1 MARKCEGS
9 TYVSHALSHTLFLYT
24 YYTRPHTHTFATR
37 CEPWHNWS
45 RSPSPFKKARGLFRL
60 WRNRTNNNEKGGW
73 EKTCFPLQFFYYLGH
88 SCKHRRGGLDNAHTW
103 ETINTCTWIGK
114 PIAPT
119 PSPPP
124 FVSQKEEK
132 NLLSEPPVYLHT
144 HIRMYLFIALTS
156 SYILYCIVLY
166 CLMHSVCR

>member
-1 MARKCEGS
+1 MKDQYISPMLCHTPYS
-9 TYVSHALSHTLFLYT
+9 CILTTHA
-24 YYTRPHTHTFATR
+24 HTHTHLQPVANLGIIGQG
-37 CEPWHNWS
+37 PL
-45 RSPSPFKKARGLFRL
+45 SPFKKARGLFRL

-73 EKTCFPLQFFYYLGH
+73 EETCFLLQFFYYLGH

-166 CLMHSVCR
+166 CLMHSLCR